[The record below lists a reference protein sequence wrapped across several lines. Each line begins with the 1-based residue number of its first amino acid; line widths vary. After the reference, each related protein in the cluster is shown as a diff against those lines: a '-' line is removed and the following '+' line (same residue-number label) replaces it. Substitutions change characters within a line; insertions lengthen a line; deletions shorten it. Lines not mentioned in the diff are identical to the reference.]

1 MVPAGAGGGLDSA
14 QVAAVLTPLFTA
26 MKQPPPLAEVY
37 ALVADTWAA
46 SAAPP
51 LAVPATACRVLSLLA
66 AEERGCVRTVALMAA
81 LTQGRNFL
89 LRGVPRDVEKAREDA
104 LGEEHESDFFLLMR
118 AWSYADQAG
127 YSVEAC
133 RRLGIHAQGARAV
146 GPLFEQFLEI
156 ARKEGLDVGEARGD
170 DVAVLPADGR
180 HLVFPDIDTA
190 EGFYVKGA
198 KFTVREL
205 LDDEELATR
214 FAGGAMVISRLC
226 PVDYHRF
233 HFPVAGTP
241 RESRLVQGWLYSVSP
256 IALRRRIRY
265 LVENKREVTVVEG
278 SPCGP
283 VAMIEVGATNVGSI
297 RQSFV
302 PGRAVAKGEEKGLFA
317 FGGSCVITLFP
328 RGSIRFD
335 DDLVA
340 QSREQRETY
349 ARMGERLGV
358 LAARSS

>member
-1 MVPAGAGGGLDSA
+1 M
-14 QVAAVLTPLFTA
+14 
-26 MKQPPPLAEVY
+26 
-37 ALVADTWAA
+37 
-46 SAAPP
+46 SAAPIEFFNRRTGRVETEQVFGEGWLRFAYENP
-51 LAVPATACRVLSLLA
+51 VGRLSVWLIARRAVFSKWFGRRMSKPESALRV
-66 AEERGCVRTVALMAA
+66 VPFI
-81 LTQGRNFL
+81 TQYNL
-89 LRGVPRDVEKAREDA
+89 DVDEFAKSPFDYKTFN
-104 LGEEHESDFFLLMR
+104 DFFYR
-118 AWSYADQAG
+118 ALKPDARPIAG
-127 YSVEAC
+127 
-133 RRLGIHAQGARAV
+133 
-146 GPLFEQFLEI
+146 
-156 ARKEGLDVGEARGD
+156 GD

-180 HLVFPDIDTA
+180 HLVFPNIDAA

-205 LDDEELATR
+205 LDDEELASR

-233 HFPVAGTP
+233 HFPVAGAP

-265 LVENKREVTVVEG
+265 LVENKREVTVVDG
-278 SPCGP
+278 SPFGP

-302 PGRAVAKGEEKGLFA
+302 PGRPVAKGDEKGLFA
-317 FGGSCVITLFP
+317 FGGSCVITLFT
-328 RGSIRFD
+328 RGSMRFD

-358 LAARSS
+358 LAAR

>member
-1 MVPAGAGGGLDSA
+1 M
-14 QVAAVLTPLFTA
+14 
-26 MKQPPPLAEVY
+26 
-37 ALVADTWAA
+37 
-46 SAAPP
+46 SAAPIEFFNRRTGRVETEQVFGEGWLRFAYENP
-51 LAVPATACRVLSLLA
+51 VGRLSVWLIARRAVFSKWFGRRMSKPESALRV
-66 AEERGCVRTVALMAA
+66 VPFI
-81 LTQGRNFL
+81 TQYNL
-89 LRGVPRDVEKAREDA
+89 DVDEFAKSPFDYKTFN
-104 LGEEHESDFFLLMR
+104 DFFYR
-118 AWSYADQAG
+118 A
-127 YSVEAC
+127 
-133 RRLGIHAQGARAV
+133 LK
-146 GPLFEQFLEI
+146 P
-156 ARKEGLDVGEARGD
+156 EARPIAGGD

-180 HLVFPDIDTA
+180 HLVFPNIDAA

-205 LDDEELATR
+205 LDDEELASR

-233 HFPVAGTP
+233 HFPVAGAP

-265 LVENKREVTVVEG
+265 LVENKREVTVVDG
-278 SPCGP
+278 SPFGP

-302 PGRAVAKGEEKGLFA
+302 PGRPVAKGDEKGLFA
-317 FGGSCVITLFP
+317 FGGSCVITLFT

-349 ARMGERLGV
+349 AKMGERLGV
-358 LAARSS
+358 LTAR